1 MIKVRDVGQLDN
13 GFMTYLVMVLPW
25 LQQPGYGPLFL
36 VSFLAATLLPL
47 GSEWLLALML
57 VNGADPVGSVLTA
70 TTGNLLGAC
79 TTWMVG
85 RYGGDWLITRLF
97 RISDQQQQ
105 RAERWYQR
113 YGSYSL
119 FFSWLPIVGDPLCLV
134 GGLLKISLPVF
145 ILLAGTGKLARYA
158 AVTWL
163 TLQVAGA

>member
-1 MIKVRDVGQLDN
+1 
-13 GFMTYLVMVLPW
+13 
-25 LQQPGYGPLFL
+25 
-36 VSFLAATLLPL
+36 
-47 GSEWLLALML
+47 
-57 VNGADPVGSVLTA
+57 
-70 TTGNLLGAC
+70 
-79 TTWMVG
+79 MVG